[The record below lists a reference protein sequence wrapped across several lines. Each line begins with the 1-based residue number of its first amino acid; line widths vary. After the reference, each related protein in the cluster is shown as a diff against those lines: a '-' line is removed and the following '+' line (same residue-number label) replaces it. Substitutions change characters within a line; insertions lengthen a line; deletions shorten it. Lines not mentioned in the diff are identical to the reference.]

1 MEEAFM
7 ENRELTELELESV
20 SGGSMTIDFGY
31 VRIHMSFAAGPGNNE
46 DGPAWGAIICGSNGC
61 STQNFGP

>member
-1 MEEAFM
+1 M

-31 VRIHMSFAAGPGNNE
+31 VRIHMSFAAGNGNPE
-46 DGPAWGAIICGSNGC
+46 TGPAWGAIICGSNGC
-61 STQNFGP
+61 STQIFGP